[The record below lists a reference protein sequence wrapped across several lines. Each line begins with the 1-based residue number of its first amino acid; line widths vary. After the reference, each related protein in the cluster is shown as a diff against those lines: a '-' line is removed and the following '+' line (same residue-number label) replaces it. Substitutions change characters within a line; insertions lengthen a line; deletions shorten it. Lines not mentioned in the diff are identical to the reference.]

1 MWMDTDLNLNT
12 NSVQQVERLFQKLRQ
27 LIEKHYD
34 CEMLYFPLHR
44 LRLISAPQQSRAR
57 LLLHL
62 AHSKQPIVLDQRLYI
77 PLWQNGSVTGVV
89 EIRRK
94 KSESSGQAL
103 TSGPDLTPLEIKR
116 LHDFVSLT
124 LEAALPLE
132 EKSSQVPTR
141 GPYLIKYKTKAQLLK
156 AALELHEAHR
166 GLALVEY
173 HQLDLALSSQVDELM
188 ELNSITLLIA
198 DLNRL
203 STQQAE
209 ALSELLNRQSKS
221 ISPSQLGPLI
231 IAGSCD
237 TQLTRLSQQS
247 AHLQLT
253 QSLNR
258 GSYINLTGLQ
268 TLERRFSKDHQRLFD
283 A

>member
-1 MWMDTDLNLNT
+1 M
-12 NSVQQVERLFQKLRQ
+12 
-27 LIEKHYD
+27 
-34 CEMLYFPLHR
+34 
-44 LRLISAPQQSRAR
+44 
-57 LLLHL
+57 HL